1 MDKELNEDR
10 NQLAKDMLIMQNDA
24 IEQIK
29 KRNQAKLK
37 MRNDL
42 HDDMNDREQ
51 KREEDRKKQLADD
64 KLHEKGPPMM

>member
-1 MDKELNEDR
+1 
-10 NQLAKDMLIMQNDA
+10 
-24 IEQIK
+24 
-29 KRNQAKLK
+29 